1 MLAELFYLTVS
12 VSLLY
17 KLTYNELGFISG
29 HKPQFK
35 EEGGKKAQNY
45 NHSLNSHLTLR
56 VLAPK
61 DFWRR
66 REPLEM
72 SLKGRNKG

>member
-1 MLAELFYLTVS
+1 MLAELFYLSVS

-35 EEGGKKAQNY
+35 EEGEKTPQNY
-45 NHSLNSHLTLR
+45 NQS
-56 VLAPK
+56 
-61 DFWRR
+61 
-66 REPLEM
+66 
-72 SLKGRNKG
+72 